1 MKLKLRNKLIKYQSH
16 FLGNMKYET
25 WEKIYEDIAN
35 DLNLDKNQDE
45 IASEIFDNLISQ
57 NLKTYVSLD
66 TFFNLIQN
74 RTVFVFGAA
83 PSLESDIKNNIHQF
97 QQSVL
102 ITADGATSALLK
114 YDIVPDIIITDL
126 DGVVSDQLRA
136 NKKKAILVIH
146 AHGDNINIIQQTIP
160 RINGSYLGTVQTNTS
175 GYNYVKNFG
184 GFTDGDRSV
193 FFAAYFHA
201 KKIILAGFD
210 CKNKAGFYSFQKNKN
225 QLVKQKKLQWCQ
237 HLLNRFPDTYLTHI

>member
-1 MKLKLRNKLIKYQSH
+1 
-16 FLGNMKYET
+16 MKYET

-97 QQSVL
+97 QQSIL
-102 ITADGATSALLK
+102 ISADGATSALLK

-126 DGVVSDQLRA
+126 DGIISDQLRA
-136 NKKKAILVIH
+136 NEKKAILVIH
-146 AHGDNINIIQQTIP
+146 AHADNINIIQQT
-160 RINGSYLGTVQTNTS
+160 
-175 GYNYVKNFG
+175 
-184 GFTDGDRSV
+184 
-193 FFAAYFHA
+193 
-201 KKIILAGFD
+201 
-210 CKNKAGFYSFQKNKN
+210 
-225 QLVKQKKLQWCQ
+225 
-237 HLLNRFPDTYLTHI
+237 